1 MGINA
6 RGHRAGLLSFLSR
19 AALIAALAGAAGSL
33 GLMFRAGRRQN
44 SILLLLIFAIWV
56 LSPFVALV
64 RANMVSER
72 WSILSRSM
80 LCSVT
85 LVVTLG
91 SLTIYGE
98 VAFGYA
104 TAKVGFVFLVVP
116 LASWLVT
123 AIVVVIAVFISG
135 KSSRRDSQRTR
146 ASF

>member
-1 MGINA
+1 
-6 RGHRAGLLSFLSR
+6 
-19 AALIAALAGAAGSL
+19 
-33 GLMFRAGRRQN
+33 MFRAGRRQN
-44 SILLLLIFAIWV
+44 SILLLLIFAICV